1 MLFMVSIKTCF
12 AKSSMQ
18 IIFPCAPGIMREEGK
33 EEKKKKM
40 NETFIK
46 EVR

>member
-33 EEKKKKM
+33 EEKKKKD
-40 NETFIK
+40 E
-46 EVR
+46 